1 MFHCRAISIAAHHEE
16 CSLQVLRGETHRCRP
31 VPAQTLT
38 LAGPMMSPS
47 SEDPRAGLCGIS
59 RGMFL
64 PTTNRAQLTGRSP
77 CRRFAPADCAIQG
90 SLDATN
96 GHKTCKW
103 STNSP
108 TLCFPRKAVNSAEAS
123 FRVSTPRGI
132 PCSHATLQRWKS
144 LSECSRVSSRNRG
157 SLNGMAVSV
166 TTRQSC

>member
-90 SLDATN
+90 SLDTTKPAN
-96 GHKTCKW
+96 GPLTALRCVFPAKLLTQPKLPFVSQPHAASPALTLRCKDGRACP
-103 STNSP
+103 NAVVSP
-108 TLCFPRKAVNSAEAS
+108 P
-123 FRVSTPRGI
+123 GI
-132 PCSHATLQRWKS
+132 AGHWTGWQS
-144 LSECSRVSSRNRG
+144 L
-157 SLNGMAVSV
+157 
-166 TTRQSC
+166 